1 MKILVNRKPVDG
13 PWGGG
18 NLLVRSLYDIL
29 PDFSVEVVSKFEKD
43 IDIIFIQDPRYGST
57 GISINEIVKYKIENP
72 NTKIIHRINECD
84 ARKGTKGVDSM
95 LSECSKHTDHTVF
108 VSNWMKN
115 YHEKIGWNCKSTS
128 VIYNGVDK
136 SHFSESEKI
145 KNDKINLVTHHWSS
159 NRMKGFDIYEKL
171 DKFVKEN
178 SDFTFTYIGRENGNF
193 KNTTVI
199 EPLFGEDLGKCL
211 SKYDVYISGSL
222 FDPGPNHIL
231 ESLACNIPTY
241 VYIDGGGCVEF
252 AGNTHAYNTFEDLKD
267 MLMIKNYTKNT
278 FIPDS
283 WQECMSQYFNLFKI
297 ISEK

>member
-1 MKILVNRKPVDG
+1 
-13 PWGGG
+13 
-18 NLLVRSLYDIL
+18 
-29 PDFSVEVVSKFEKD
+29 
-43 IDIIFIQDPRYGST
+43 
-57 GISINEIVKYKIENP
+57 
-72 NTKIIHRINECD
+72 
-84 ARKGTKGVDSM
+84 
-95 LSECSKHTDHTVF
+95 
-108 VSNWMKN
+108 
-115 YHEKIGWNCKSTS
+115 
-128 VIYNGVDK
+128 
-136 SHFSESEKI
+136 
-145 KNDKINLVTHHWSS
+145 
-159 NRMKGFDIYEKL
+159 
-171 DKFVKEN
+171 
-178 SDFTFTYIGRENGNF
+178 
-193 KNTTVI
+193 
-199 EPLFGEDLGKCL
+199 L